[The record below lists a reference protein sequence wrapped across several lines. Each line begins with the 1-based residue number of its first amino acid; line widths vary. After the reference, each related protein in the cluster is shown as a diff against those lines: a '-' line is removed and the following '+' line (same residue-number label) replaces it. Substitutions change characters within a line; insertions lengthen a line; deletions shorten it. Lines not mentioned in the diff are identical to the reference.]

1 MESNGTRD
9 FSFPVHLEIPN
20 GYRLNR
26 RVQAMELEAACA
38 LLRTKKRRRY
48 TCAVKKGGIVEL
60 VRELVVCPACGHES
74 PSYNRPLMPIYGQ
87 RDAIQRP
94 ATKEVLEAWTSRQ
107 MTFFEE
113 TQALHFRQFN
123 PPGGAYECPQCLY
136 KSHPFTGNIPVVLI
150 HRRHKLTVRQEV
162 TSLADILSIP
172 WLRSLSFAFPI
183 WEEFVFN
190 FRNGRTYIQLVDQV
204 GEKLAVYDLTS
215 RKNVNSVGAFHF
227 LFQNTRL
234 RRMVKKAFELEWRSK
249 LPFSEQELDLPH
261 LMLLTEFIGYPKTF
275 YYAIPYARGTYGVDP
290 LFRKE
295 RARLHRAVDIP
306 QLYRCS
312 ALPQAKSVRRF
323 IFQNPAVLFYQE
335 ECQRLCKLVD
345 DLNLFCRL
353 LASPSLYLL
362 LAALK
367 AHPGIFSFFEDY
379 VQVKGGK
386 GLLDKV
392 LPYWGGAFY
401 YALHYCTLS
410 KGTKNQEQIRWRK
423 KDFHFRFRIT
433 MSPFSLPM
441 PPIHTKIHDCT
452 INGYRFFW
460 LKNSSDYYNT
470 SQELHNC
477 LDTWGPYNNPVICA
491 AKNQRAL
498 AAIEVKDGS
507 YIVQAQLPHNCFIKE
522 GTPLYA
528 AYRIWRRKYGLQDL
542 PNGDEGAV

>member
-1 MESNGTRD
+1 MESNGTRC
-9 FSFPVHLEIPN
+9 FSFPVHLEIPS
-20 GYRLNR
+20 GYQLNR
-26 RVQAMELEAACA
+26 RVQTVELEAACA

-74 PSYNRPLMPIYGQ
+74 PSYTRHLVPIYCQG
-87 RDAIQRP
+87 DTIQRP
-94 ATKEVLEAWTSRQ
+94 ATKEDLETWASRQ

-113 TQALHFRQFN
+113 TQSLYFQQFS
-123 PPGGAYECPQCLY
+123 PPGDTYECPKCLCQ
-136 KSHPFTGNIPVVLI
+136 SHPFTGNIPVELI
-150 HRRHKLTVRQEV
+150 HQGHKLTIRQEV
-162 TSLADILSIP
+162 TSIADILTFP
-172 WLRSLSFAFPI
+172 WIQDLSFTFPI
-183 WEEFVFN
+183 WEECVFN
-190 FRNGRTYIQLVDQV
+190 FRNGRTYIQLVDPA

-215 RKNVNSVGAFHF
+215 RKDVKSVGAFHF

-234 RRMVKKAFELEWRSK
+234 RRRVKKAFELEWRSK

-367 AHPGIFSFFEDY
+367 VHPGIFPFFEDY

-392 LPYWGGAFY
+392 LPRCYGAFY
-401 YALHYCTLS
+401 YALHYGTLS
-410 KGTKNQEQIRWRK
+410 KRAKNQEQARWRK
-423 KDFHFRFRIT
+423 KNFNFTSRIEI
-433 MSPFSLPM
+433 SPFSLPM

-460 LKNSSDYYNT
+460 LKSSRDYYNT

-477 LDTWGPYNNPVICA
+477 LDTWGPCRNPVICI

-507 YIVQAQLPHNCFIKE
+507 YIVQAQLPHNRPIKG

-528 AYRIWRRKYGLQDL
+528 AYMLWRRKYGLQDL
-542 PNGDEGAV
+542 PNGDEGAI

>member
-9 FSFPVHLEIPN
+9 FSSSVHLEIPN

-48 TCAVKKGGIVEL
+48 TCAVKKGEIVEL

-74 PSYNRPLMPIYGQ
+74 PSYNRPLAPIYGQ
-87 RDAIQRP
+87 GDAIQRP

-113 TQALHFRQFN
+113 TQALHFHQFS
-123 PPGGAYECPQCLY
+123 PPGDTYECPKCLY
-136 KSHPFTGNIPVVLI
+136 KSHPFTGNIPVDLTYK
-150 HRRHKLTVRQEV
+150 RHKLTVRQKV
-162 TSLADILSIP
+162 TALTDILSIP
-172 WLRSLSFAFPI
+172 WLQRLSFTLPV
-183 WEEFVFN
+183 WEELVFN
-190 FRNGRTYIQLVDQV
+190 FRNGRTYMQLVDQA
-204 GEKLAVYDLTS
+204 GEKLVVYDLTS
-215 RKNVNSVGAFHF
+215 RKDIKSVGAFHF
-227 LFQNTRL
+227 LFQNTCL
-234 RRMVKKAFELEWRSK
+234 RRRVKKAFELEWRSK

-275 YYAIPYARGTYGVDP
+275 YHAIPYAEGTYGVDP

-306 QLYRCS
+306 QLYSRS
-312 ALPQAKSVRRF
+312 TLPQAKSVRKLV
-323 IFQNPAVLFYQE
+323 FQNPVILFYQE
-335 ECQRLCKLVD
+335 ECQRLWKLIE

-367 AHPGIFSFFEDY
+367 AYPGIFPFFEDY

-470 SQELHNC
+470 SQALHNC
-477 LDTWGPYNNPVICA
+477 LDTWRAFNNPVICV
-491 AKNQRAL
+491 AKNQKIL
-498 AAIEVKDGS
+498 AAIEIEAGAF
-507 YIVQAQLPHNCFIKE
+507 IVQARLAYNHRIKKGTQLHE
-522 GTPLYA
+522 
-528 AYRIWRRKYGLQDL
+528 AYTIWRRKYGLKEKAGC
-542 PNGDEGAV
+542 NE

>member
-113 TQALHFRQFN
+113 TQSFYFQHFS
-123 PPGGAYECPQCLY
+123 PPGDTYECPKCLCT
-136 KSHPFTGNIPVVLI
+136 SHPFTGNLSVDLI
-150 HRRHKLTVRQEV
+150 HRGHKLTIRQEV
-162 TSLADILSIP
+162 TSLADILTFP
-172 WLRSLSFAFPI
+172 WIQDLSFPFPI

-190 FRNGRTYIQLVDQV
+190 FRNGRTHIQLVDQA

-215 RKNVNSVGAFHF
+215 RKDIKSVGAFHF

-234 RRMVKKAFELEWRSK
+234 RRRVKKAFELEWRSK
-249 LPFSEQELDLPH
+249 LPFSEKELDLTH

-275 YYAIPYARGTYGVDP
+275 YHAIPYVEGTYGVDS

-306 QLYRCS
+306 QLYSCS
-312 ALPQAKSVRRF
+312 ALPWAKSVRRF

-362 LAALK
+362 LAVLK
-367 AHPGIFSFFEDY
+367 THPGIFPFFEDY

-392 LPYWGGAFY
+392 LPRWYSAFY

-410 KGTKNQEQIRWRK
+410 KRAKNQEQARWRK
-423 KDFHFRFRIT
+423 KDFRFGDEIP

-460 LKNSSDYYNT
+460 LKNSRDYYNA

-477 LDTWGPYNNPVICA
+477 LDTWRPYNNPVICV

-498 AAIEVKDGS
+498 AAIEVEDDS
-507 YIVQAQLPHNCFIKE
+507 YIVQVQSAYNGPINE
-522 GTPLYA
+522 GTRLYA
-528 AYRIWRRKYGLQDL
+528 AYRMWLRKYGLQDL
-542 PNGDEGAV
+542 SGSDEDAV